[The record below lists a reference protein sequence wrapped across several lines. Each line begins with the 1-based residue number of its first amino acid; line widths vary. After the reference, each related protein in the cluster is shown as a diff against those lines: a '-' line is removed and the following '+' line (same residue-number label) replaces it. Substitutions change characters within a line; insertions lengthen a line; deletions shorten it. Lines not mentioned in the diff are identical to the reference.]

1 MTSACSTPLRQRV
14 CPSTRLPDRNRR
26 RGDPGPRSAIRGTQ
40 YAAAPDIGQ
49 PRVSPDA
56 PVQRGP
62 LRPQEPVTSQATTA
76 PGSGSRNQTSADG
89 PIASIS
95 TDPTRYD
102 RAGRTHSPSHG
113 DPLRPNTAYP
123 VVHNVLR
130 RITAGQGVPVSRYLT
145 LRLRPAGATPQW
157 LVS

>member
-26 RGDPGPRSAIRGTQ
+26 RGDTGPRSAIRGTQ

-95 TDPTRYD
+95 TDPTRHD
-102 RAGRTHSPSHG
+102 RIGRTHSPSHG
-113 DPLRPNTAYP
+113 DALRPNAAYP
-123 VVHNVLR
+123 AVHNVLS
-130 RITAGQGVPVSRYLT
+130 RITAGQRALLSTCVT
-145 LRLRPAGATPQW
+145 LRLVPAGAAPPW